1 MPKLELLLT
10 RYKKKE
16 INMRL
21 SFVMC
26 LTFIAISTV
35 SAHADPVVETMVKR
49 TADKFG
55 VPKEL
60 AVDVARVET
69 GNSCGKVG
77 SHGER
82 GPLQIKPSSAAG
94 LGYKNIKNASC
105 QRQLDAGMAHL
116 LMCYKAARKNWYRT
130 AACHN
135 GGPGI
140 LKRKRGYYAVRHYVR
155 RVMR

>member
-1 MPKLELLLT
+1 
-10 RYKKKE
+10 
-16 INMRL
+16 MRL
-21 SFVMC
+21 SFVTC
-26 LTFIAISTV
+26 FTFIAISAV
-35 SAHADPVVETMVKR
+35 VAHAEPAVETMVRR
-49 TADKFG
+49 TAERFG

-60 AVDVARVET
+60 AVNVARVET

-77 SHGER
+77 AHGER

-116 LMCYKAARKNWYRT
+116 LMCYKAARRDWYRT

-135 GGPGI
+135 GGPGV
-140 LKRKRGYYAVRHYVR
+140 LKRGHVRSSVR
-155 RVMR
+155 RYVKMVLR